1 MRVAIYARTST
12 RDQQSIPMQLEA
24 MREHAERRGWIVA
37 AEIAEQES
45 GAKNDRPGRAEV
57 LDLARRGKID
67 CVLVWKLNRW
77 GRSTTDLLMTL
88 DELQSHR
95 CGFVSLSESLDFTTP
110 AGRMMAGILAVFAQ
124 FEREMIVENVKAGIE
139 SYRAKNGRW
148 GRPARAQGKKERIR
162 QLRDAGFSI
171 EKICKE
177 LQISRASVY
186 RVCQAPYAE

>member
-1 MRVAIYARTST
+1 MQVALYARTST

-24 MREHAERRGWIVA
+24 MREHAERRGWNIE
-37 AEIAEQES
+37 AEISEQES
-45 GAKNDRPGRAEV
+45 GSKNDRPGRAQI
-57 LDLARRGKID
+57 LKLARLGKID

-95 CGFVSLSESLDFTTP
+95 CGFVSLSENLDFTTP

-139 SYRAKNGRW
+139 TYRAKNGKW
-148 GRPARAQGKKERIR
+148 GRPPRAQMKKERVQ
-162 QLRDAGFSI
+162 QLKDAGLKPDQI
-171 EKICKE
+171 AKE
-177 LQISRASVY
+177 LQISRAAVY
-186 RVCQAPYAE
+186 RLLL